1 MKATEVPNY
10 NYNNTFL
17 FFEDKQ
23 IERAFNRGRYRQDL
37 QSLRFVLGFATVLS
51 ICYLFFDLYRYTDN
65 INALIFRGGL
75 ALVLMTFVLA
85 TYLIQPSKYKQLQ
98 FLAFFIA
105 IFTAVVGFLQN
116 TLEEQGELFL
126 SNFLS
131 SGIFLSCTILGLRFR
146 YVLPLITIFLVAYL
160 IHVSLMDYGV
170 NDYQFTQIPQLFT
183 FYVIGVITSYLWD
196 KQKMVLF
203 MKESKLHQQYDTVD
217 KLNHVK
223 DRLFSTISHD
233 VRGPIMNL
241 KGVIELFKKG
251 AISDSELKQLVQS
264 LDKEIGKTST
274 LIDNL
279 LAWSKT
285 QLKGIEITKEK
296 YQLKPQLEKLLELY
310 RAQVEEKNLTL
321 QLSISD
327 DDTIFADREMMLIVF
342 RNLLSNAIKFTPI
355 GGKIEINGHEITN
368 EHCYLISIKDNGKGI
383 ASEKIKNLFK
393 IEKDRILGTTHD
405 RGAGLGLTL
414 VKEFIDL
421 NNGEINCSS
430 KLGSGTTFEIKLPHP
445 VTKA

>member
-10 NYNNTFL
+10 KYNNTFL

-37 QSLRFVLGFATVLS
+37 QSLRFVIGFATVIS

-65 INALIFRGGL
+65 VNSLVFRGGL
-75 ALVLMTFVLA
+75 ALVLMAFILA
-85 TYLIQPSKYKQLQ
+85 TYLLNPRKYKQLQ

-116 TLEEQGELFL
+116 TSEEQSDLFL

-146 YVLPLITIFLVAYL
+146 YVLPLITMFLLAYL
-160 IHVSLMDYGV
+160 IHINYMNYGV
-170 NDYQFTQIPQLFT
+170 NDFQFTQIPQLIT
-183 FYVIGVITSYLWD
+183 FYIIGIISSYLWD
-196 KQKMVLF
+196 KQKMALF
-203 MKESKLHQQYDTVD
+203 MKESKLHQQYETVD
-217 KLNHVK
+217 ELNNVK

-251 AISDSELKQLVQS
+251 AISNDELKQLVQS
-264 LDKEIGKTST
+264 LDKEIGKTSS

-285 QLKGIEITKEK
+285 QLQGIEITKEK
-296 YQLKPQLEKLLELY
+296 YKIKSQLEKILELY
-310 RAQVEEKNLTL
+310 KAQIEEKNLNL
-321 QLSISD
+321 LLNIND
-327 DDTIFADREMMLIVF
+327 NDFVFADPEMMLIVF

-355 GGKIEINGHEITN
+355 GGKIEIKGQEIKN
-368 EHCYLISIKDNGKGI
+368 EHCYRITIEDNGKGI

-393 IEKDRILGTTHD
+393 IEKNRILGTTND
-405 RGAGLGLTL
+405 KGAGLGLTL
-414 VKEFIDL
+414 VKGFVDL
-421 NNGEINCSS
+421 NDGEISCSS
-430 KLGSGTTFEIKLPHP
+430 KLGLGTTFEIKLPHP